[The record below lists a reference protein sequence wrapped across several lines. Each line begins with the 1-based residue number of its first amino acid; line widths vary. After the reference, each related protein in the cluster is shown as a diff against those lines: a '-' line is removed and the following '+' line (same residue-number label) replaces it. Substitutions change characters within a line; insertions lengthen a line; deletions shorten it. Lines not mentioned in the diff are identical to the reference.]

1 MRHYPL
7 LYPGATAVL
16 PPQLFGA
23 VEYYRLMSRFD
34 SVFVDASMRFDK
46 RMKSVQRFSIVDAPG
61 VQTLTAPVSKP
72 AGPVCWC
79 GSSWS
84 AQGEW
89 WLAVHYGLAA
99 T

>member
-46 RMKSVQRFSIVDAPG
+46 RMKSVHRFSIVDAPG
-61 VQTLTAPVSKP
+61 VQTPPFRLTAPQNLS
-72 AGPVCWC
+72 
-79 GSSWS
+79 
-84 AQGEW
+84 
-89 WLAVHYGLAA
+89 L
-99 T
+99 